1 MFAIGDLVVYGG
13 EGVCRVTEI
22 GVPAISGADKKREY
36 YTLAPLYRTGQVMTP
51 VDTCVLM
58 RPVMTCAEAKDLLS
72 ELPSLEPEA
81 PPQPG
86 MRATRDH
93 YHAVCTSYDCR
104 KMARLIKYTARR
116 RKWALSHGKKVSQL
130 DERFSKRAQ
139 DQFYGE
145 LAAALDIP
153 RDRVPERIQEDYP
166 SWPEE

>member
-1 MFAIGDLVVYGG
+1 MFGIGDLVVYGG

-22 GVPAISGADKKREY
+22 GVPNITGADKKREY
-36 YTLAPLYRTGQVMTP
+36 YTLTPLYRSGHVMTP
-51 VDTCVLM
+51 VDTGVLM
-58 RPVMTCAEAKDLLS
+58 RPVMSAHEAEDLLT
-72 ELPSLEPEA
+72 ELPALEPEA

-86 MRATRDH
+86 MRAIRDH

-130 DERFSKRAQ
+130 DERFAKRAR

-153 RDRVPERIQEDYP
+153 REQVAARIQQGYP
-166 SWPEE
+166 NWPEE